1 MGSRSGRKASIGGGN
16 ISLFGIMTAFL
27 PSFDTLYSSA
37 KDPAKVMANL
47 QRMPADAKAQAV
59 AFLTWRRKMEQDLG
73 NRLVNERFFSLSTSL
88 ETGWCRSAKGGSA
101 WSLKLSLEIPGF
113 RRCWVFLDNGSY
125 GPPLSLTDS

>member
-1 MGSRSGRKASIGGGN
+1 MGSRSGRKAPIGGGN

-37 KDPAKVMANL
+37 KDPAKAMANL

-73 NRLVNERFFSLSTSL
+73 NRLVSISKGRERLEPQVVFGDPRVQAVLGLLGQRILWASTL
-88 ETGWCRSAKGGSA
+88 FD
-101 WSLKLSLEIPGF
+101 GF
-113 RRCWVFLDNGSY
+113 MK
-125 GPPLSLTDS
+125 